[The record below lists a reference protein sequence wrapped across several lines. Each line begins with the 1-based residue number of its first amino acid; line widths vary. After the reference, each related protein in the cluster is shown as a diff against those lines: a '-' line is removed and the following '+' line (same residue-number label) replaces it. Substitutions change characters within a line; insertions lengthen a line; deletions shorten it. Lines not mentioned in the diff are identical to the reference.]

1 MTTERVSR
9 SPERHSGGR
18 RLDHGPS
25 RWAWVGI
32 VWLLAAALVAFGVAP
47 LLLPES
53 YSAVE
58 HGISESAAQGIE
70 QAWPARLG
78 FIAFGLAV
86 LWLVAIRRT
95 DWQPLAW
102 LLHLS
107 FGVCMFG
114 VAAFSA
120 KPWEEGAPHVELEDS
135 LHSLFAGVM
144 GFAFIAGVTTLIVIR
159 RGRSAMA
166 ALPDWVALIV
176 TLSVPLFMSSNIW
189 GLLQRVMFVTA
200 AAWYGREAW
209 LDASRTGV
217 ERRR

>member
-1 MTTERVSR
+1 M
-9 SPERHSGGR
+9 
-18 RLDHGPS
+18 DHGPS

-32 VWLLAAALVAFGVAP
+32 VGLLAAALVAFGVAP

-86 LWLVAIRRT
+86 LWLAAVRRA
-95 DWQPLAW
+95 DWQTPAS

-120 KPWEEGAPHVELEDS
+120 KSWEEGAPYVELEDA
-135 LHSLFAGVM
+135 LHSQFAGVM

-159 RGRSAMA
+159 RRRSVAA
-166 ALPDWVALIV
+166 ALPDWAALIV
-176 TLSVPLFMSSNIW
+176 TVSVPLFMSSDIW
-189 GLLQRVMFVTA
+189 GLLQRLMFVTA

-209 LDASRTGV
+209 LDAYQTAV
-217 ERRR
+217 QLRR